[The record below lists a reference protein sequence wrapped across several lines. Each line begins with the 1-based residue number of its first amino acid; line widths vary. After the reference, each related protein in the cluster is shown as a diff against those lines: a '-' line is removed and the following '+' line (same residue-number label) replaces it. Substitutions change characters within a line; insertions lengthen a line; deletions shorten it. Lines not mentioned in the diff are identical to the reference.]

1 MEAVVV
7 PATAPVA
14 TIPRVTFA
22 GLRQALGDCVLAVSF
37 LLAML
42 PAARALAFS
51 LAGAAN
57 MVWLVGAAIMAIMSF
72 ARFAPRTS
80 AVNWRTLAATGGMLI
95 LPCFMRPTAT
105 SSGAL
110 ATTGLC
116 FELFGVVLT
125 QVARIY
131 MGRSFGVLPANRGI
145 VSKGP
150 FRWVRHPIYFGWF
163 VLSIGYAMCFVS
175 GRNIMLIVATLPFM
189 VWRID
194 QEEAHLSTDP
204 DYRRY
209 MDQVQHRLWHGVVR
223 PTLDSLDLRSDRC
236 RASPYGR

>member
-7 PATAPVA
+7 PAPAPVEA
-14 TIPRVTFA
+14 SPRVTFA
-22 GLRQALGDCVLAVSF
+22 GLRQALGDCVLAGSF

-57 MVWLVGAAIMAIMSF
+57 MVWLVGAAIMAVMSF

-95 LPCFMRPTAT
+95 LPGFMRPTAMST
-105 SSGAL
+105 GAL
-110 ATTGLC
+110 ATTGLI

-125 QVARIY
+125 QVARVY
-131 MGRSFGVLPANRGI
+131 MGRSFGILPANRGI

-150 FRWVRHPIYFGWF
+150 FRSVRHPIYFGWLI
-163 VLSIGYAMCFVS
+163 LSLGYAMSFAS
-175 GRNIMLIVATLPFM
+175 ERNIFLIAMTLPFM
-189 VWRID
+189 VWRIG
-194 QEEAHLSTDP
+194 QEEVHLSADP
-204 DYRRY
+204 EYLRY
-209 MDQVQHRLWHGVVR
+209 MKQVRYRLWPGV
-223 PTLDSLDLRSDRC
+223 L
-236 RASPYGR
+236 